1 MLKELT
7 SNKTMNYLVV
17 TIKKWNL
24 EVYEKHIS
32 KLEGNWSLI
41 TNKEDLT
48 LKNIKK
54 INPKYIFF
62 PHWSW
67 MVPKEITDNYDC
79 VCIHMT
85 DLPYGRG
92 GSPLQNLII
101 KGHKVTKLTALKMTQ
116 ELDTG
121 DIYHKVSLDLS
132 GSAQE
137 IFIDSA
143 NKIYELIKFIIE
155 NKPQLQPQEGKVVN
169 FNRRKPSQSEI
180 PKDITIEEIYDYIR
194 MLDAD
199 TYPAAYINYG
209 EFRLL
214 CKKAKLDNGKLTM
227 EVDVKKNE

>member
-17 TIKKWNL
+17 TIKQWNL
-24 EVYEKHIS
+24 DVYEKYIS

-214 CKKAKLDNGKLTM
+214 FKKAKLDNGKLTM

>member
-1 MLKELT
+1 
-7 SNKTMNYLVV
+7 MNYLVV
-17 TIKKWNL
+17 TIKQWNL

-32 KLEGNWSLI
+32 KLEGSWSLI
-41 TNKEDLT
+41 TDKENLT
-48 LKNIKK
+48 LENIKK

-67 MVPKEITDNYDC
+67 IVPKEITDSYDC

-101 KGHKVTKLTALKMTQ
+101 KGHKVTKITALKMTQ

-121 DIYHKVSLDLS
+121 DIYHKVSLDLL

-137 IFIDSA
+137 IFIEAA
-143 NKIYELIKFIIE
+143 NKAYELIKFIVE
-155 NKPQLQPQEGKVVN
+155 NNPAPQPQEGEVVN

-180 PKDITIEEIYDYIR
+180 PKDITFDNIYDYVR

-199 TYPAAYINYG
+199 TYPAAYIDFDG
-209 EFRLL
+209 FRLL
-214 CKKAKLDNGKLTM
+214 FKKAKLDNGKLTM

>member
-1 MLKELT
+1 
-7 SNKTMNYLVV
+7 MNYLVV

-32 KLEGNWSLI
+32 KLEGSWSLI
-41 TNKEDLT
+41 TDKENLT
-48 LKNIKK
+48 LENIKK

-67 MVPKEITDNYDC
+67 IVPKEITDSYDC

-101 KGHKVTKLTALKMTQ
+101 KGHKVTKITALKMTQ

-121 DIYHKVSLDLS
+121 DIYHKVSLDLL

-137 IFIDSA
+137 IFIEAA
-143 NKIYELIKFIIE
+143 NKAYELIKFIVE
-155 NKPQLQPQEGKVVN
+155 NNPTPQPQEGEVVN

-180 PKDITIEEIYDYIR
+180 PKDITFDNIYDYVR

-199 TYPAAYINYG
+199 TYPAAYIDFDG
-209 EFRLL
+209 FRLL
-214 CKKAKLDNGKLTM
+214 FKKAKLDNGKLTM
-227 EVDVKKNE
+227 EVAVKKNE

>member
-1 MLKELT
+1 
-7 SNKTMNYLVV
+7 MNYLVA
-17 TIKKWNL
+17 TIKQWNL

-32 KLEGNWSLI
+32 KLEGSWSLI
-41 TNKEDLT
+41 TDKENLT
-48 LKNIKK
+48 LENIKK

-67 MVPKEITDNYDC
+67 IVPKEITDSYDC

-101 KGHKVTKLTALKMTQ
+101 KGHKVTKITALKMTQ

-121 DIYHKVSLDLS
+121 DIYHKVSLDLL

-137 IFIDSA
+137 IFIEAA
-143 NKIYELIKFIIE
+143 NKAYELIKFIVE
-155 NKPQLQPQEGKVVN
+155 NNPTPQPQEGEVVN

-180 PKDITIEEIYDYIR
+180 PKDITFDNIYDYVR

-199 TYPAAYINYG
+199 TYLAAYIDFDG
-209 EFRLL
+209 FRLL
-214 CKKAKLDNGKLTM
+214 FKKAKLDNGKLTM
-227 EVDVKKNE
+227 EVAVKKNE

>member
-1 MLKELT
+1 
-7 SNKTMNYLVV
+7 MNYLVA
-17 TIKKWNL
+17 TIKQWNL
-24 EVYEKHIS
+24 EVYEKDTS

-41 TNKEDLT
+41 TDKEDLT
-48 LKNIKK
+48 LENIKQ

>member
-17 TIKKWNL
+17 TIKQWNL
-24 EVYEKHIS
+24 DVYEKYIS

>member
-1 MLKELT
+1 
-7 SNKTMNYLVV
+7 MNYLVV
-17 TIKKWNL
+17 TIKQWNL
-24 EVYEKHIS
+24 DVYEKYIS

-199 TYPAAYINYG
+199 TYPAAYIDFG
-209 EFRLL
+209 GFRLL
-214 CKKAKLDNGKLTM
+214 FKKAKLDNGKLTM

>member
-1 MLKELT
+1 
-7 SNKTMNYLVV
+7 MNYLVV
-17 TIKKWNL
+17 TIKQWNL

-32 KLEGNWSLI
+32 KLEGSWSLI
-41 TNKEDLT
+41 TDKENLT
-48 LKNIKK
+48 LENIKK

-67 MVPKEITDNYDC
+67 IVPKEITDSYDC

-101 KGHKVTKLTALKMTQ
+101 KGHKVTKITALKMTQ

-121 DIYHKVSLDLS
+121 DIYHKVSLDLL

-137 IFIDSA
+137 IFIEAA
-143 NKIYELIKFIIE
+143 NKAYELIKFIVE
-155 NKPQLQPQEGKVVN
+155 NNPAPQPQEGEVVN

-180 PKDITIEEIYDYIR
+180 PKDITFDNIYDYVR

-199 TYPAAYINYG
+199 TYPAAYIDFDG
-209 EFRLL
+209 FRLL
-214 CKKAKLDNGKLTM
+214 FKKAKLDNGKLTM
-227 EVDVKKNE
+227 EVAVKKNE

>member
-1 MLKELT
+1 MVIFWSIEK
-7 SNKTMNYLVV
+7 MNYLVA
-17 TIKKWNL
+17 TIKQWNL

-32 KLEGNWSLI
+32 KLEGSWSLI
-41 TNKEDLT
+41 TDKENLT
-48 LKNIKK
+48 LENIKK

-67 MVPKEITDNYDC
+67 IVPKEITDSYDC

-101 KGHKVTKLTALKMTQ
+101 KGHKVTKITALKMTQ

-121 DIYHKVSLDLS
+121 DIYHKVSLDLL

-137 IFIDSA
+137 IFIEAA
-143 NKIYELIKFIIE
+143 NKAYELIKFIVE
-155 NKPQLQPQEGKVVN
+155 NNPAPQPQEGEVVN

-180 PKDITIEEIYDYIR
+180 PKDITFDNIYDYVR

-199 TYPAAYINYG
+199 TYPAAYIDFDG
-209 EFRLL
+209 FRLL
-214 CKKAKLDNGKLTM
+214 FKKAKLDNGKLTM
-227 EVDVKKNE
+227 EVAVKKNE

>member
-1 MLKELT
+1 
-7 SNKTMNYLVV
+7 MNYLVA
-17 TIKKWNL
+17 TIKQWNL

-32 KLEGNWSLI
+32 KLEGSWSLI
-41 TNKEDLT
+41 TDKENLT
-48 LKNIKK
+48 LENIKK

-67 MVPKEITDNYDC
+67 IVPKEITDSYDC

-101 KGHKVTKLTALKMTQ
+101 KGHKVTKITALKMVQ

-121 DIYHKVSLDLS
+121 DIYHKVSLDLL

-137 IFIDSA
+137 IFIEAA
-143 NKIYELIKFIIE
+143 NKAYELIKFIVE
-155 NKPQLQPQEGKVVN
+155 NNPAPQPQEGEVVN

-180 PKDITIEEIYDYIR
+180 PKDITFDNIYDYVR

-199 TYPAAYINYG
+199 TYPAAYIDFDG
-209 EFRLL
+209 FRLL
-214 CKKAKLDNGKLTM
+214 FKKAKLDNGKLTM
-227 EVDVKKNE
+227 EVAVKKNE

>member
-1 MLKELT
+1 
-7 SNKTMNYLVV
+7 MNYLVV
-17 TIKKWNL
+17 TIKQWNL
-24 EVYEKHIS
+24 DVYEKYIS

-121 DIYHKVSLDLS
+121 DIYHKVSLDLL

-137 IFIDSA
+137 IFIEAA
-143 NKIYELIKFIIE
+143 NKAYELIKFIVE
-155 NKPQLQPQEGKVVN
+155 NNPTPQPQEGEVVN

-180 PKDITIEEIYDYIR
+180 PKDITFDNIYDYVR

-199 TYPAAYINYG
+199 TYPAAYIDFG
-209 EFRLL
+209 GFRLL
-214 CKKAKLDNGKLTM
+214 FKKAKLDNGKLTM

>member
-1 MLKELT
+1 
-7 SNKTMNYLVV
+7 MNYLVA
-17 TIKKWNL
+17 TIKQWNL

-32 KLEGNWSLI
+32 KLEGSWSLI
-41 TNKEDLT
+41 TDKENLT
-48 LKNIKK
+48 LENIKK

-67 MVPKEITDNYDC
+67 IVPKEITDSYDC

-101 KGHKVTKLTALKMTQ
+101 KGHKVTKITALKMTQ

-121 DIYHKVSLDLS
+121 DIYHKVSLDLL

-137 IFIDSA
+137 IFIEAA
-143 NKIYELIKFIIE
+143 NKAYELIKFIVE
-155 NKPQLQPQEGKVVN
+155 NNPAPQPQEGEVVN

-180 PKDITIEEIYDYIR
+180 PKDITFDNIYDYVR

-199 TYPAAYINYG
+199 TYPAAYIDFG
-209 EFRLL
+209 GFRLL
-214 CKKAKLDNGKLTM
+214 FKKAKLDNGKLTM
-227 EVDVKKNE
+227 EVAVKKNE

>member
-1 MLKELT
+1 MVIFWSIEK
-7 SNKTMNYLVV
+7 MNYLVA
-17 TIKKWNL
+17 TIKQWNL

-32 KLEGNWSLI
+32 KLEGSWSLI
-41 TNKEDLT
+41 TDKENLT
-48 LKNIKK
+48 LENIKK

-67 MVPKEITDNYDC
+67 IVPKEITDSYDC

-101 KGHKVTKLTALKMTQ
+101 KGHKVTKITALKMTQ

-121 DIYHKVSLDLS
+121 DIYHKVSLDLL

-137 IFIDSA
+137 IFIEAA
-143 NKIYELIKFIIE
+143 NKAYELIKFIVE
-155 NKPQLQPQEGKVVN
+155 NNPTPQPQEGEVVN

-180 PKDITIEEIYDYIR
+180 PKDITFDNIYDYVR

-199 TYPAAYINYG
+199 TYPAAYIDFDG
-209 EFRLL
+209 FRLL
-214 CKKAKLDNGKLTM
+214 FKKAKLDNGKLTM
-227 EVDVKKNE
+227 EVAVKKNE

>member
-1 MLKELT
+1 
-7 SNKTMNYLVV
+7 MNYLVA
-17 TIKKWNL
+17 TIKQWNL

-32 KLEGNWSLI
+32 KLEGSWSLI
-41 TNKEDLT
+41 TDKENLT
-48 LKNIKK
+48 LENIKK

-67 MVPKEITDNYDC
+67 IVPKEITDSYDC

-101 KGHKVTKLTALKMTQ
+101 KGHKVTKITALKMTQ

-121 DIYHKVSLDLS
+121 DIYHKVSLDLL

-137 IFIDSA
+137 IFIEAA
-143 NKIYELIKFIIE
+143 NKAYELIKFIVE
-155 NKPQLQPQEGKVVN
+155 NNPAPQPQEGEVVN

-180 PKDITIEEIYDYIR
+180 PKDITFDNIYDYVR

-199 TYPAAYINYG
+199 TYPAAYIDFDG
-209 EFRLL
+209 FRLL
-214 CKKAKLDNGKLTM
+214 FKKAKLDNGKLTM
-227 EVDVKKNE
+227 EVAVKKNE

>member
-1 MLKELT
+1 
-7 SNKTMNYLVV
+7 MNYLVV
-17 TIKKWNL
+17 TIKQWNL
-24 EVYEKHIS
+24 DVYEKRIS
-32 KLEGNWSLI
+32 KLKGSWSLI
-41 TNKEDLT
+41 MDKESLT
-48 LKNIKK
+48 LENIKK

-101 KGHKVTKLTALKMTQ
+101 KGHKTTKLTALKMTQ

-121 DIYHKVSLDLS
+121 DVYHKVSLGLL

-137 IFIDSA
+137 IFIDGA

-155 NKPQLQPQEGKVVN
+155 NEPKPQPQEGEVVT
-169 FNRRKPSQSEI
+169 FNRRKESQSEI
-180 PKDITIEEIYDYIR
+180 PKDITVDKIYDYVR

-199 TYPAAYINYG
+199 TYPTAYIDYG
-209 EFRLL
+209 KFRLL

-227 EVDVKKNE
+227 EVEVKKNE

>member
-1 MLKELT
+1 
-7 SNKTMNYLVV
+7 MNYLVV
-17 TIKKWNL
+17 TTKQWNL

-41 TNKEDLT
+41 TDKENLT
-48 LKNIKK
+48 LENIKK

-67 MVPKEITDNYDC
+67 IVPKEITDIYDC

-101 KGHKVTKLTALKMTQ
+101 KGHKVTKITALKMTQ

-121 DIYHKVSLDLS
+121 DIYHKVSLDLL

-137 IFIDSA
+137 IYIEAA
-143 NKIYELIKFIIE
+143 NKAYELIEFIVE
-155 NKPQLQPQEGKVVN
+155 NDPTPQPQKGEVVN

-180 PKDITIEEIYDYIR
+180 PKDITFDNIYDYVR

-199 TYPAAYINYG
+199 TYPAAYKDFDG
-209 EFRLL
+209 FRLL
-214 CKKAKLDNGKLTM
+214 FKKAK
-227 EVDVKKNE
+227 

>member
-1 MLKELT
+1 
-7 SNKTMNYLVV
+7 MNYLVV

-41 TNKEDLT
+41 TDKEDLT

-67 MVPKEITDNYDC
+67 IVPKEITDSYDC

-101 KGHKVTKLTALKMTQ
+101 KGHKVTKITALKMAQ

-121 DIYHKVSLDLS
+121 DIYHKVSLDLL

-137 IFIDSA
+137 IFMEAA
-143 NKIYELIKFIIE
+143 NKAYELIKFIVE
-155 NKPQLQPQEGKVVN
+155 NNPAPRPQEGEVVN
-169 FNRRKPSQSEI
+169 FNRRNPSQSEI
-180 PKDITIEEIYDYIR
+180 PKDMTFDKIYDYVR

-199 TYPAAYINYG
+199 TYPAAYIDCG
-209 EFRLL
+209 GFRLL
-214 CKKAKLDNGKLTM
+214 FKKAKLDNGKLTM

>member
-1 MLKELT
+1 
-7 SNKTMNYLVV
+7 MNYLVA
-17 TIKKWNL
+17 TIKQWNL

-32 KLEGNWSLI
+32 KLEGSWSLI
-41 TNKEDLT
+41 TDKENLT
-48 LKNIKK
+48 LENIKK

-67 MVPKEITDNYDC
+67 IVPKEITDSYDC

-101 KGHKVTKLTALKMTQ
+101 KGHKVTKITALKMTQ

-121 DIYHKVSLDLS
+121 DIYHKVSLDLL

-137 IFIDSA
+137 IFIEAA
-143 NKIYELIKFIIE
+143 NKAYELIKFIVE
-155 NKPQLQPQEGKVVN
+155 NNPAPQPQEGEVVN

-180 PKDITIEEIYDYIR
+180 PKDITFDNIYDYVR

-199 TYPAAYINYG
+199 TYPAAYIDFDG
-209 EFRLL
+209 FRLL
-214 CKKAKLDNGKLTM
+214 FKKAKLDNGKLTM

>member
-1 MLKELT
+1 MVIFWSIEK
-7 SNKTMNYLVV
+7 MNYLVA
-17 TIKKWNL
+17 TIKQWNL

-32 KLEGNWSLI
+32 KLEGSWSLI
-41 TNKEDLT
+41 TDKENLT
-48 LKNIKK
+48 LENIKK

-67 MVPKEITDNYDC
+67 IVPKEITDSYDC

-101 KGHKVTKLTALKMTQ
+101 KGHKVTKITALKMTQ

-121 DIYHKVSLDLS
+121 DIYHKVSLDLL

-137 IFIDSA
+137 IFIEAA
-143 NKIYELIKFIIE
+143 NKAYELIKFIVE
-155 NKPQLQPQEGKVVN
+155 NNPAPQPQEGEVVN

-180 PKDITIEEIYDYIR
+180 PKDITFDNIYDYVR

-199 TYPAAYINYG
+199 TYPAAYIDFDG
-209 EFRLL
+209 FRLL
-214 CKKAKLDNGKLTM
+214 FKKAKLDNGKLTM

>member
-1 MLKELT
+1 
-7 SNKTMNYLVV
+7 MNYLVV

-199 TYPAAYINYG
+199 TYPAAYIDFG
-209 EFRLL
+209 GFRLL
-214 CKKAKLDNGKLTM
+214 FKKAKLDNGKLTM

>member
-1 MLKELT
+1 MVIFWSIEK
-7 SNKTMNYLVV
+7 MNYLVV
-17 TIKKWNL
+17 TIKQWNL
-24 EVYEKHIS
+24 EAYEKYIS

-41 TNKEDLT
+41 TDKKDLT
-48 LKNIKK
+48 LKNIRK
-54 INPKYIFF
+54 INPRYIFF

-67 MVPKEITDNYDC
+67 IVPKEITDNYDC
-79 VCIHMT
+79 VCVHMT

-121 DIYHKVSLDLS
+121 DVYHKVCLGLS

-137 IFIDSA
+137 IFIDGA
-143 NKIYELIKFIIE
+143 YKAYELIKFIIE
-155 NKPQLQPQEGKVVN
+155 NEPQPHPQEGKVVT

-180 PKDITIEEIYDYIR
+180 PKDITIDKFYDYIR
-194 MLDAD
+194 MLDAN

-214 CKKAKLDNGKLTM
+214 CKKAKLEGDKLTM
-227 EVDVKKNE
+227 EVEVKKNE

>member
-1 MLKELT
+1 
-7 SNKTMNYLVV
+7 MNYLVV
-17 TIKKWNL
+17 TIKQWNL

-32 KLEGNWSLI
+32 KLEGSWSLI
-41 TNKEDLT
+41 TDKENLT
-48 LKNIKK
+48 LENIKK

-67 MVPKEITDNYDC
+67 IVPKEITDSYDC

-101 KGHKVTKLTALKMTQ
+101 KGHKVTKITALKMTQ

-121 DIYHKVSLDLS
+121 DIYHKVSLDLL

-137 IFIDSA
+137 IFIEAA
-143 NKIYELIKFIIE
+143 NKAYELIKFIVE
-155 NKPQLQPQEGKVVN
+155 NNPTPQPQEGEVVN

-180 PKDITIEEIYDYIR
+180 PKDITFDNIYDYVR

-199 TYPAAYINYG
+199 TYPAAYIDFDG
-209 EFRLL
+209 FRLL
-214 CKKAKLDNGKLTM
+214 FKKAKLDNGKLTM
-227 EVDVKKNE
+227 EVAVKKNE

>member
-1 MLKELT
+1 MR
-7 SNKTMNYLVV
+7 YLVA
-17 TIKKWNL
+17 TIKDWNI
-24 EVYEKHIS
+24 EEYRKYSNEFK
-32 KLEGNWSLI
+32 GDWDLI
-41 TNKEDLT
+41 TTKEDLT
-48 LKNIKK
+48 LDNLKK

-67 MVPKEITDNYDC
+67 MVPQEIVDNFEC
-79 VCIHMT
+79 VCFHMT

-92 GSPLQNLII
+92 GSPLQNLIVR
-101 KGHKVTKLTALKMTQ
+101 GHKKTKISALKMTH

-137 IFIDSA
+137 IYIDGA
-143 NKIYELIKFIIE
+143 NKTYELIKFIIE
-155 NKPQLQPQEGKVVN
+155 NEPQPQPQEGEVVT
-169 FNRRKPSQSEI
+169 FNRRRPSQSEI
-180 PKDITIEEIYDYIR
+180 PKNITVEKFYDYIR

-199 TYPAAYINYG
+199 TYPAAYIDYG

-214 CKKAKLDNGKLTM
+214 CKKAKLNNGKLTM

>member
-1 MLKELT
+1 
-7 SNKTMNYLVV
+7 MNYLVA
-17 TIKKWNL
+17 TIKQWNL

-32 KLEGNWSLI
+32 KLEGSWFLI
-41 TNKEDLT
+41 TDEENLT
-48 LKNIKK
+48 LENIRK

-121 DIYHKVSLDLS
+121 DIYHKVSLDLL

-137 IFIDSA
+137 IFIDAA
-143 NKIYELIKFIIE
+143 NKAYELIKFIVE
-155 NKPQLQPQEGKVVN
+155 NKPNPQPQEGEVVT
-169 FNRRKPSQSEI
+169 FDRRKPDQSEI
-180 PKDITIEEIYDYIR
+180 PKDITIDKIYDHVR

-199 TYPAAYINYG
+199 TYPSAYIDHG

-214 CKKAKLDNGKLTM
+214 CKNAKLNNGRLTI
-227 EVDVKKNE
+227 EVEMKKNE

>member
-1 MLKELT
+1 
-7 SNKTMNYLVV
+7 MNYLVV
-17 TIKKWNL
+17 TIKQWNL

-32 KLEGNWSLI
+32 KLEGSWSLI
-41 TNKEDLT
+41 TDKENLT
-48 LKNIKK
+48 LENIKK

-67 MVPKEITDNYDC
+67 IVPKEITDSYDC

-101 KGHKVTKLTALKMTQ
+101 KGHKVTKITALKMTQ

-121 DIYHKVSLDLS
+121 DIYHKVSLDLL

-137 IFIDSA
+137 IFIEAA
-143 NKIYELIKFIIE
+143 NKAYELIKFIVE
-155 NKPQLQPQEGKVVN
+155 NNPAPQPQEGEVVN

-180 PKDITIEEIYDYIR
+180 PKDITFDNIYDYVR

-199 TYPAAYINYG
+199 TYPAAYIDFG
-209 EFRLL
+209 GFRLL
-214 CKKAKLDNGKLTM
+214 FKKAKLDNGKLTM

>member
-1 MLKELT
+1 
-7 SNKTMNYLVV
+7 MNYLVV

-32 KLEGNWSLI
+32 KLEGSWSLI
-41 TNKEDLT
+41 TDKENLT
-48 LKNIKK
+48 LENIKK

-67 MVPKEITDNYDC
+67 IVPKEITDSYDC

-101 KGHKVTKLTALKMTQ
+101 KGHKVTKITALKMTQ

-121 DIYHKVSLDLS
+121 DIYHKVSLDLL

-137 IFIDSA
+137 IFIEAA
-143 NKIYELIKFIIE
+143 NKAYELIKFIVE
-155 NKPQLQPQEGKVVN
+155 NNPAPQPQEGEVVN

-180 PKDITIEEIYDYIR
+180 PKDITFDNIYDYVR

-199 TYPAAYINYG
+199 TYPAAYIDFG
-209 EFRLL
+209 GFRLL
-214 CKKAKLDNGKLTM
+214 FKKAKLDNGKLTM

>member
-1 MLKELT
+1 
-7 SNKTMNYLVV
+7 MNYLVV

-32 KLEGNWSLI
+32 KLEGSWSLI
-41 TNKEDLT
+41 TDKENLT
-48 LKNIKK
+48 LENIKK

-67 MVPKEITDNYDC
+67 IVPKEITDSYDC

-101 KGHKVTKLTALKMTQ
+101 KGHKVTKITALKMTQ

-121 DIYHKVSLDLS
+121 DIYHKVSLDLL

-137 IFIDSA
+137 IFIEAA
-143 NKIYELIKFIIE
+143 NKAYELIKFIVE
-155 NKPQLQPQEGKVVN
+155 NNPAPQPQEGEVVN

-180 PKDITIEEIYDYIR
+180 PKDITFDNIYDYVR

-199 TYPAAYINYG
+199 TYPAAYIDFDG
-209 EFRLL
+209 FRLL
-214 CKKAKLDNGKLTM
+214 FKKAKLDNGKLTM

>member
-1 MLKELT
+1 
-7 SNKTMNYLVV
+7 MNYLVV
-17 TIKKWNL
+17 TIKQWNL

-32 KLEGNWSLI
+32 KLEGSWSLI
-41 TNKEDLT
+41 TDKENLT
-48 LKNIKK
+48 LENIKK

-67 MVPKEITDNYDC
+67 IVPKEITDSYDC

-101 KGHKVTKLTALKMTQ
+101 KGHKVTKITALKMTQ

-121 DIYHKVSLDLS
+121 DIYHKVSLDLL

-137 IFIDSA
+137 IFIEAA
-143 NKIYELIKFIIE
+143 NKAYELIKFIVE
-155 NKPQLQPQEGKVVN
+155 NNPTPQPQEGEVVN

-180 PKDITIEEIYDYIR
+180 PKDITFDNIYDYVR

-199 TYPAAYINYG
+199 TYPAAYIDFDG
-209 EFRLL
+209 FRLL
-214 CKKAKLDNGKLTM
+214 FKKAKLDNGKLTM

>member
-1 MLKELT
+1 
-7 SNKTMNYLVV
+7 MNYLVV
-17 TIKKWNL
+17 TIKQWNL

-32 KLEGNWSLI
+32 KLEGSWSLI
-41 TNKEDLT
+41 TDKEDLT
-48 LKNIKK
+48 LENIKK

-67 MVPKEITDNYDC
+67 IVPKEITDSYDC

-101 KGHKVTKLTALKMTQ
+101 KGHKVTKITALKMVQ

-121 DIYHKVSLDLS
+121 DIYHKVSLDLL

-137 IFIDSA
+137 IFMEAA
-143 NKIYELIKFIIE
+143 NKVYELIKFIVE
-155 NKPQLQPQEGKVVN
+155 NNPTPQPQEGEVVN

-180 PKDITIEEIYDYIR
+180 PKDITFDKIYDYVR

-199 TYPAAYINYG
+199 TYPAAYIDCG
-209 EFRLL
+209 GFRLL
-214 CKKAKLDNGKLTM
+214 FKKAKLDNGKLTM

>member
-1 MLKELT
+1 
-7 SNKTMNYLVV
+7 MNYLVV
-17 TIKKWNL
+17 TIKQWNL

-32 KLEGNWSLI
+32 KLEGSWSLI
-41 TNKEDLT
+41 TDKENLT
-48 LKNIKK
+48 LENIKK

-67 MVPKEITDNYDC
+67 IVPKEITDSYDC

-101 KGHKVTKLTALKMTQ
+101 KGHKVTKITALKMTQ

-121 DIYHKVSLDLS
+121 DIYHKVSLDLL

-137 IFIDSA
+137 IFIEAA
-143 NKIYELIKFIIE
+143 NKAYELIKFIVE
-155 NKPQLQPQEGKVVN
+155 NNPTPQPQEGEVVN

-180 PKDITIEEIYDYIR
+180 PKDITFDNIYDYVR

-199 TYPAAYINYG
+199 TYLAAYIDFDG
-209 EFRLL
+209 FRLL
-214 CKKAKLDNGKLTM
+214 FKKAKLDNGKLTM